1 MLAGLEVEV
10 LSLNDFPG
18 VPEIVEDGHTYLE
31 NARKKAR
38 AVAESTGET
47 ALADDSGLEVDAL
60 HGAPGIYSARYAG
73 DGASDEDNLQKL
85 LADLKD
91 VPRDKR
97 GAAYHC
103 VLVFYKPDGSAEVFT
118 GRWEGRINDV
128 PLGDGGF
135 GYDPVFVLPE
145 RGLTVAQ
152 LSAEEKNRLSHR
164 SQALS
169 KFKEWLQHKEMFKN
183 GA

>member
-1 MLAGLEVEV
+1 MLAGLAVEV

-18 VPEIVEDGHTYLE
+18 VPEIVEDGQTYLE
-31 NARKKAR
+31 NALKKAR
-38 AVAESTGET
+38 AVAEFTGEP

-60 HGAPGIYSARYAG
+60 HGAPGVYSARYAG
-73 DGASDEDNLQKL
+73 NGASDEDNLQKL
-85 LADLKD
+85 LSDLKD
-91 VPRDKR
+91 VPRNKR
-97 GAAYHC
+97 GAAFHC
-103 VLVFYKPDGSAEVFT
+103 VLVFYRPAGFSEVFT

-128 PLGDGGF
+128 PQGNGGF

-145 RGLTVAQ
+145 GGRTAAQ

-164 SQALS
+164 GQALS
-169 KFKEWLQHKEMFKN
+169 KFKEWLQHKELFKN